1 MSNLDVNETETSSA
15 ERTVVLQASGL
26 SKTYQEGEFETQVF
40 TGVDFQLMAG
50 EKVAIVGASGSGKS
64 TLLHLL
70 AGLDTPSQG
79 EVVLNQQ
86 SFSKEND
93 VKRGRLRNQYMG
105 FVYQFH
111 HLFSELSALENVMMP
126 LQVRRESTEV
136 ARNKAMVLLD
146 KVGLS
151 ERAKHKPS
159 ELSGGERQRVAIA
172 RALITEPAC
181 ILADEPTG
189 NLDYMSA
196 NQVFNLL
203 LDLNTELNTALLIVT
218 HDRDLAAK
226 MDRQVTLVDGQLTSS
241 SN

>member
-1 MSNLDVNETETSSA
+1 MNKP
-15 ERTVVLQASGL
+15 VLQAIGL
-26 SKTYQEGEFETQVF
+26 EKTYQEGVIETEVF
-40 TGVDFQLMAG
+40 TGIDFHLNAG

-70 AGLDTPSQG
+70 AGLDAPTKG
-79 EVVLNQQ
+79 TVTLNGHK
-86 SFSKEND
+86 FSEEND
-93 VKRGRLRNQYMG
+93 VVRGKLRNQYMG

-126 LQVRRESTEV
+126 LQIRRISIKEASKKATE
-136 ARNKAMVLLD
+136 LLE
-146 KVGLS
+146 KVGLAD
-151 ERAKHKPS
+151 RAQHKPS

-196 NQVFNLL
+196 DQVFDLL
-203 LDLNTELNTALLIVT
+203 LKLNSELGTALLIVT
-218 HDRDLAAK
+218 HDRSLASQ
-226 MDRQVTLVDGQLTSS
+226 MDRQVTLIDGRLISS
-241 SN
+241 